1 MESENRS
8 PQSQMLA
15 SANIESPVAHAGREA
30 GTPSSRPSSS
40 RKTMGSSS
48 RVKKRM
54 SDEHSRRVEERI
66 VYWESV
72 ADKERREHAEEE
84 ERLRMLESA
93 KKDGAAHRASFDSF
107 SRPVPGQASAVATSL
122 ALKFE
127 ACPAKYSPTVFERLK
142 IGPVTS
148 TEGGREAAEGV
159 EGFSMGSVEE
169 SPSPNKG
176 EGQGRREG
184 ERERG
189 NEGASSAR
197 GERRSDYKKNK
208 ESIHM
213 QQARA
218 AAARGAASIK
228 TPPGKLNHR
237 STSKSPQ
244 RAVVSLVETAIKA
257 QVKALELQRVAREEK
272 AAEEE
277 KARSECGSR
286 ESGDEVMSKTSTRM
300 RACVDDY
307 EEVTS
312 HVSSS
317 DAACNHESGDDGC
330 EGEACTIKPHTSPPS
345 SSSSP
350 PSSGTGES
358 ARMYER
364 EEAPLRLERRP
375 SAHLIEKS
383 MVRLPSTCT
392 WTITRT
398 RAYLASAAR
407 RQRVS
412 CNHPSPL

>member
-1 MESENRS
+1 
-8 PQSQMLA
+8 
-15 SANIESPVAHAGREA
+15 
-30 GTPSSRPSSS
+30 
-40 RKTMGSSS
+40 MGSSS

-72 ADKERREHAEEE
+72 ADRERREHAEEE

-107 SRPVPGQASAVATSL
+107 SRVQSSAVATSL

-142 IGPVTS
+142 NGPVAS
-148 TEGGREAAEGV
+148 TDGGREAEEGV
-159 EGFSMGSVEE
+159 ERCSMGAVEE
-169 SPSPNKG
+169 SPPWNKG
-176 EGQGRREG
+176 QGQGK
-184 ERERG
+184 RERG
-189 NEGASSAR
+189 NEGTSLAR
-197 GERRSDYKKNK
+197 GTPRSDYKRNK

-218 AAARGAASIK
+218 AAARGAAAMK
-228 TPPGKLNHR
+228 TPQGKLNLR
-237 STSKSPQ
+237 PTSKSPQ

-257 QVKALELQRVAREEK
+257 QVKALELQRVAREQKE
-272 AAEEE
+272 AEEE
-277 KARSECGSR
+277 KVRSECGSR
-286 ESGDEVMSKTSTRM
+286 ESGDEVMSKTSTQM

-317 DAACNHESGDDGC
+317 DVACSHESGDDGC
-330 EGEACTIKPHTSPPS
+330 EGGACAIKPHTSS

-350 PSSGTGES
+350 PPPPPSSGTWES
-358 ARMYER
+358 ARADER
-364 EEAPLRLERRP
+364 EEAPHRLERRP
-375 SAHLIEKS
+375 SAHLVEKS
-383 MVRLPSTCT
+383 MVRLPSS
-392 WTITRT
+392 WTITPT
-398 RAYLASAAR
+398 RPFLASAAR

-412 CNHPSPL
+412 CNRPSPTRDVQAHFLLPWRDSIAGFHREV